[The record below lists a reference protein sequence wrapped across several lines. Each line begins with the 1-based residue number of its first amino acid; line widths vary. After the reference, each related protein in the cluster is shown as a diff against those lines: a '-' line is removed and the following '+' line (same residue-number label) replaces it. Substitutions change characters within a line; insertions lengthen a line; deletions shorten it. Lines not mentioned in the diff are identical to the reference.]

1 MQLLDRTVRTVLEG
15 QMPDENRMGDFFLL
29 TPAQRGLAGAI
40 MDNEFSN
47 ADFVAHH
54 RDTRGRSAT
63 PSEALSVR
71 LRLLSEWSARPV
83 LRPAPR
89 REHQRTAD
97 AAKGKGMHASKG
109 LNNEQL
115 SFFYMA
121 LPKDEADKALVTT
134 RLAERQH
141 EAGLTASA
149 AADTSTCAGPTMRAA
164 GFSSSGFIMEASFS
178 KAQEACWTQKT
189 VAEVVVKDG
198 QMVFE
203 PARKH
208 DSATGKHVPLH
219 KPNPRLPSASSSS
232 KQPADSQQPARPQ
245 QQAGSQHQQQ
255 VGPLPLT
262 LPRAQRSRQEPSGSH
277 RADRSDCSASPRA
290 RRGAQGQTYMYP
302 KVGAGLDEEDA
313 LIARVMSPSLS
324 ATCL

>member
-1 MQLLDRTVRTVLEG
+1 MD
-15 QMPDENRMGDFFLL
+15 GDFNLL
-29 TPAQRGLAGAI
+29 TPAQNGLAMAI

-54 RDTRGRSAT
+54 RDTRGRSAK

-141 EAGLTASA
+141 LQHEAGLTAGA

-198 QMVFE
+198 QTVFE

-262 LPRAQRSRQEPSGSH
+262 LPRAQRSRQEPPGSR
-277 RADRSDCSASPRA
+277 RADRSDCSVSPRA

-302 KVGAGLDEEDA
+302 KVAGLDEEDV

>member
-1 MQLLDRTVRTVLEG
+1 
-15 QMPDENRMGDFFLL
+15 MGDFFLL
-29 TPAQRGLAGAI
+29 TPAQRGLAMAI
-40 MDNEFSN
+40 MDNGFSN
-47 ADFVAHH
+47 ADFVALH

-89 REHQRTAD
+89 RVHQRTVD

-121 LPKDEADKALVTT
+121 LRKDEADKALVTT
-134 RLAERQH
+134 RSAERQH

-189 VAEVVVKDG
+189 AAEVVVEDG

-255 VGPLPLT
+255 AGPLPLT
-262 LPRAQRSRQEPSGSH
+262 LPRAQRSRQEPPGSH

-302 KVGAGLDEEDA
+302 KVAGLDEEDA

>member
-1 MQLLDRTVRTVLEG
+1 
-15 QMPDENRMGDFFLL
+15 MGDFFLL
-29 TPAQRGLAGAI
+29 TPAQRGLAMAI
-40 MDNEFSN
+40 MDNGFSN

-89 REHQRTAD
+89 RVHQRTAD

-134 RLAERQH
+134 RSAERQH

-149 AADTSTCAGPTMRAA
+149 AADTSTCAGPTMR
-164 GFSSSGFIMEASFS
+164 FIMEASFS

-189 VAEVVVKDG
+189 AAEVVVEDG

-219 KPNPRLPSASSSS
+219 KPNPRLLSASSSS
-232 KQPADSQQPARPQ
+232 KQPADSQ
-245 QQAGSQHQQQ
+245 QHQQQ

-262 LPRAQRSRQEPSGSH
+262 LPRASEQRFRQDYRQYRQEPPGCRR
-277 RADRSDCSASPRA
+277 RADRSDCSALPRA

-302 KVGAGLDEEDA
+302 KVAGLDEEDA